1 MANLLERMGLV
12 RTEYG
17 GLPNTQAV
25 PVPEIPYAPEVPEI
39 DASQVSYEDVI
50 PSIYQQG
57 GIDDDNSIFKIK
69 AYIDILPQ
77 EMTKAKK
84 QASIAGILTVN
95 GINVGDLIND
105 GLSRISAL
113 DAAESSIKA
122 DSDTLIAGAEAD
134 IEHLKSMI
142 EEAEAKIA
150 ESKKKT
156 SDSSAAIQKE
166 NSNGNCGWSGCGRMC
181 ACPDCIPRCSAKT
194 QSACWWLS

>member
-166 NSNGNCGWSGCGRMC
+166 KE
-181 ACPDCIPRCSAKT
+181 AIT
-194 QSACWWLS
+194 QLLEFADGVASKEGEQ